1 MLKTLGRETKGFR
14 LVSVLTPIFMIAEV
28 IMEMIIPKL
37 MASIIDNGVT
47 PGNMQVIYTVGAQM
61 VVAALFGLLFG
72 ILGAVAAPFL
82 VRLFRLETE
91 PVAAGVA
98 IGTSSH
104 AIGTTAALQLGEVQ
118 GAMSSVSIGVAGL
131 LTALLALVW

>member
-72 ILGAVAAPFL
+72 ILGALATAFVLNRTGLSGWFANPPWVFMALIVIYVCLLLPFGMVL
-82 VRLFRLETE
+82 
-91 PVAAGVA
+91 
-98 IGTSSH
+98 
-104 AIGTTAALQLGEVQ
+104 
-118 GAMSSVSIGVAGL
+118 
-131 LTALLALVW
+131 

>member
-47 PGNMQVIYTVGAQM
+47 PGNMQVLSLIH
-61 VVAALFGLLFG
+61 
-72 ILGAVAAPFL
+72 IS
-82 VRLFRLETE
+82 E
-91 PVAAGVA
+91 P
-98 IGTSSH
+98 TRH
-104 AIGTTAALQLGEVQ
+104 
-118 GAMSSVSIGVAGL
+118 
-131 LTALLALVW
+131 